1 MFNLQ
6 FLHPKLS
13 SALMLSTDDL
23 RFIAAVTRAPSLAA
37 AARSLNVTP
46 PAVSQRLRALEAR
59 LGVSLLDRSA
69 GRITLTDEGELLTEW
84 SGRILAEIEEVSER
98 LCERKGVVAGHLRVA
113 GPTGFGRRYIAPA
126 VMDFSR
132 RHPDVRIGLE
142 LSDNPIRLKPSAWD
156 IVIHIGELHSQ
167 PFQKLTLAPNDRL
180 LCASPDYLARRGTPH
195 APADLARHAC
205 LTLREND
212 EDVTLWR
219 FSGPGGSHETVRID
233 EGVSCNDG
241 DVIRDWALAGFGI
254 VLRSEWDMADDLR
267 AGRLV
272 RLLPQWR
279 SPDAPVVALLGPR
292 HMRAART
299 RRFLELLRQSLTPP
313 PWRRQG

>member
-23 RFIAAVTRAPSLAA
+23 RFIAAVTQAPSLAA

-98 LCERKGVVAGHLRVA
+98 LCERKGVVAGNLRVA

-195 APADLARHAC
+195 APADLTRHAC

-219 FSGPGGSHETVRID
+219 FAGPDGSHETVRID

>member
-1 MFNLQ
+1 
-6 FLHPKLS
+6 
-13 SALMLSTDDL
+13 MLSTDDL
-23 RFIAAVTRAPSLAA
+23 KFIAAVTQAPSLAA

-46 PAVSQRLRALEAR
+46 PAVSQRLRALETR

-84 SGRILAEIEEVSER
+84 SARILAEIEEVSER
-98 LCERKGVVAGHLRVA
+98 LCERKGVVAGHLRIA

-132 RHPDVRIGLE
+132 RHPDVRIDLE

-195 APADLARHAC
+195 APADLIRHSC

-219 FSGPGGSHETVRID
+219 FSGPDGSHETVRID

-241 DVIRDWALAGFGI
+241 DVVRDWALAGFGI

-279 SPDAPVVALLGPR
+279 APDAPVVALLGPR

-313 PWRRQG
+313 PWRGQG

>member
-219 FSGPGGSHETVRID
+219 FAGPDGSHETVRID